1 LTLKGPVKRI
11 FAAVALEQNSVCP
24 GLRLLIKKE
33 SALRSLFV
41 ILAISG
47 FCANAS
53 VPENFGELIQFEVK
67 KETLANG
74 LTVIVHED
82 HSIPVMAFHQWFRVG
97 SRDEA
102 PGRTGLA
109 HFFEHLMFKGTK
121 KYKGD
126 DFDRLI
132 QANGGVNNAFTSKDY
147 TGYYFN
153 LPPDKLELAI
163 DIESDRMRNLVFDPK
178 EIQSEREVVK
188 EERRFRVDN
197 SVMGFLWQQ
206 IFSTVFKVHPYR
218 WPVIGYMRDLNAAT
232 LEDLKAFYK
241 VHYSPNNAV
250 VVIAGDID
258 ADKAISLVKKYYGD
272 IPAEKLPA
280 RASEP
285 EPEQK
290 GQRNATFKKD
300 VQSATMAVV
309 YKTPKAGEK
318 EAYVLD
324 LAANILGNGDSS
336 RLVKRLVY
344 DTQLMSQISV
354 GNYTPREQGIF
365 QVIGSMRPGQNRSR
379 AEKIIFSELY
389 KLRTKPV
396 TEKELQKA
404 KNQVMAD
411 YVGGLKTVHGKAKAI
426 AINEILFGDYK
437 MLFKDLE
444 RYQSVTAEEIQQA
457 ADRYLKPAQRS
468 VLRVLPKTKEGA

>member
-1 LTLKGPVKRI
+1 MRI
-11 FAAVALEQNSVCP
+11 LFLVIALASFWA
-24 GLRLLIKKE
+24 K
-33 SALRSLFV
+33 
-41 ILAISG
+41 
-47 FCANAS
+47 AN
-53 VPENFGELIQFEVK
+53 VPENFGELIKFEVK
-67 KETLANG
+67 KETLPNG

-82 HSIPVMAFHQWFRVG
+82 HSVPVMAFHQWFRVG
-97 SRDEA
+97 SRDET

-132 QANGGVNNAFTSKDY
+132 QANGGVNNAFTTKDY
-147 TGYYFN
+147 TGYYFK

-178 EIQSEREVVK
+178 EIKSEREVVK

-232 LEDLKAFYK
+232 IDDLKDFYK

-258 ADKAISLVKKYYGD
+258 ADRAMRLVKKYYGN
-272 IPAEKLPA
+272 IPAQKLPGKKGED
-280 RASEP
+280 EP
-285 EPEQK
+285 GQK

-300 VQSATMAVV
+300 VQSATMAIV
-309 YKTPKAGEK
+309 YKGPKAGEK
-318 EAYVLD
+318 DAYTLD
-324 LAANILGNGDSS
+324 IAANILGTGDSS

-344 DTQLMSQISV
+344 GTQLMSRVSAF
-354 GNYTPREQGIF
+354 NYTPKEPGIF
-365 QVIGSMRPGQNRSR
+365 QVSGAMRPGQNRER

-396 TEKELQKA
+396 SEKELQKA
-404 KNQVMAD
+404 KNQIMAD
-411 YVGGLKTVHGKAKAI
+411 YVSGLKTVHGKANAI

-444 RYQSVTAEEIQQA
+444 MYQSVTVEDVQKAAEQ
-457 ADRYLKPAQRS
+457 YLKPAQRS
-468 VLRVLPKTKEGA
+468 VLRVLPKTKEQEGA